1 LLTNFPF
8 KTMSHQFTSGV
19 FLNSQPAWHKLGT
32 VLDGTL
38 PAREAFRIA
47 NADWETIAAPIFT
60 ADMVEIPGHKAITRA
75 DNGSVLSVQNESYT
89 IVQNEQLIRMA
100 EALHE
105 DTTMDAVCVLA
116 GGKRVTFT
124 AKLNGAVGEVVKGDE
139 VQQHLVGCT
148 SHDGTIAFQLIFS
161 PIRVVCQNTLS
172 AALGHAAAGSASK
185 RMRIRHTKNAN
196 SLIEQLPQI
205 IDIKRQQFNGGL
217 EELKAMAAKPC
228 TSAQFR
234 QYCESVFA
242 DQLMGFTNDRRGD
255 KTSARPK
262 QLTDLPAWDK
272 VANKFHGE
280 GIGFDIQG
288 VKGTMWGA
296 YQAITEYFSHDA
308 GRAIDATESARQRL
322 ESLYWGTGAT
332 TIARAHEL
340 ALR

>member
-1 LLTNFPF
+1 
-8 KTMSHQFTSGV
+8 M
-19 FLNSQPAWHKLGT
+19 
-32 VLDGTL
+32 
-38 PAREAFRIA
+38 
-47 NADWETIAAPIFT
+47 
-60 ADMVEIPGHKAITRA
+60 
-75 DNGSVLSVQNESYT
+75 
-89 IVQNEQLIRMA
+89 
-100 EALHE
+100 
-105 DTTMDAVCVLA
+105 
-116 GGKRVTFT
+116 
-124 AKLNGAVGEVVKGDE
+124 
-139 VQQHLVGCT
+139 
-148 SHDGTIAFQLIFS
+148 
-161 PIRVVCQNTLS
+161 
-172 AALGHAAAGSASK
+172 
-185 RMRIRHTKNAN
+185 
-196 SLIEQLPQI
+196 I